1 MGRLDNEENIIKDM
15 HEVPRSNTA
24 LLTSSKFEKM
34 LVSAIMKEWPKWTT
48 NNGHSSEP
56 PDFFSR
62 DHKLMFDVMRINDSE
77 TTTTTKRGKVV
88 YYNPILKK
96 ERDYIREIQKSFP
109 NVSEDN
115 IFVNAAPDGDYDK
128 THNYQNYYKH
138 AQKVFS
144 AHIERI
150 PRCRELHPGSR
161 MGFLVMD
168 ETESYLQHKDI
179 MDAAAPYD
187 MNKVYQVL
195 SVPHIPFVDERFM
208 RCLFEADLEF
218 VIWFMPYKHN
228 EKMEVQ
234 PPVLCFIDLTDD
246 KAQAYLRN
254 YPQYLMRRM

>member
-1 MGRLDNEENIIKDM
+1 
-15 HEVPRSNTA
+15 
-24 LLTSSKFEKM
+24 
-34 LVSAIMKEWPKWTT
+34 
-48 NNGHSSEP
+48 
-56 PDFFSR
+56 
-62 DHKLMFDVMRINDSE
+62 MRINDSE

-150 PRCRELHPGSR
+150 PRCRELHPGSK